1 MGFIRDN
8 GMNTLELDLVAT
20 VALATLL
27 LLLGKV
33 LRKKVNIL
41 DKFCV
46 PTPVIGG
53 LLFAI
58 IMLFLKNG
66 QIIEVSMD
74 TTLQTPFMLAFFAT
88 VGLGTNL
95 SLVKTG
101 GKLLLVYWGLAG
113 FIFVFQNFIGI
124 FVAKITNI
132 NPLIGMMCGA
142 ISMQGGHGGAAS
154 FGATIESLGVE
165 GALTIGAAAATFGV
179 ILGGLVGGP
188 VSRYLIKKYKLKP
201 VQDLGE
207 CDEKSSSGYEVALAK
222 EYNAI
227 TSNIIINHIS
237 IIAICITV
245 GSLISTVI
253 TNSTSVVVPTYVGSM
268 FIGVVLRTLGGK
280 LKLIKVDTY
289 CVDLIG
295 DVCLCLFLTMALMTI
310 KLWELSGLA
319 GPMII
324 IISLQVVVLIIY
336 AIFVVFRLMG
346 KDFDSAVMVAGLL
359 GHGLGATPNAL
370 ANMNSITSKFGDSA
384 KALLIVPLVG
394 SFLADLIGIPINIGL
409 INILNFFA

>member
-8 GMNTLELDLVAT
+8 GMNILELDLVAT

-27 LLLGKV
+27 LLLGQMF
-33 LRKKVNIL
+33 KKKISIL

-46 PTPVIGG
+46 PAPVIGG
-53 LLFAI
+53 LLFSI

-66 QIIEVSMD
+66 QIIEISMD
-74 TTLQTPFMLAFFAT
+74 TTLQVPFMLAFFAT

-101 GKLLLVYWGLAG
+101 GKLLLVYWGLTG

-124 FVAKITNI
+124 SVAKLANI

-154 FGATIESLGVE
+154 FGATIEGLGVE

-188 VSRYLIKKYKLKP
+188 VSRYLINKYKLKP
-201 VQDLGE
+201 VEELNEYHDQD
-207 CDEKSSSGYEVALAK
+207 SPAYEVVLTG
-222 EYNAI
+222 EDSII
-227 TSNIIINHIS
+227 TSNILICHIS
-237 IIAICITV
+237 AIAICVTV
-245 GSLISTVI
+245 GSLISNLI
-253 TNSTSVVVPTYVGSM
+253 TKATGVVVPTYVGAM
-268 FIGVVLRTLGGK
+268 FIGLVLRTLSEK
-280 LKLIKVDTY
+280 FKIMKVDTY
-289 CVDLIG
+289 CVEVIG
-295 DVCLCLFLTMALMTI
+295 DVCLCIFLTMALMTI
-310 KLWELSGLA
+310 KLWELAGLA

-324 IISLQVVVLIIY
+324 IISLQVIVLVLY
-336 AIFVVFRLMG
+336 AVFVVFRLMG
-346 KDFDSAVMVAGLL
+346 KDFDAAVMVAGLL

-370 ANMNSITSKFGDSA
+370 ANINSITSKFGNSA

-394 SFLADLIGIPINIGL
+394 SFLADLIGIPINIIL
-409 INILNFFA
+409 INFFA